1 MGLGILQNRAMSRP
15 LLASGLFARWRK
27 WWIHRIGGPLSR
39 EDYNTFRTAC
49 NIGTQGRLSGSL
61 WPSLGLAQRHTWEGG
76 TGPQRRTG
84 PRLMGSL
91 WIGPFFSPCK
101 ERQKIERNCR
111 VRESEEREIPLPG
124 ADDNTQW
131 TTAEKLK
138 QFESLLLITNRLVS
152 HKLVWAS
159 LNSRGIQAYTSYK
172 TISTAGPEKR
182 ICKWD

>member
-1 MGLGILQNRAMSRP
+1 MDWGILQHRVMSRP
-15 LLASGLFARWRK
+15 LLAPGLFACGRK

-61 WPSLGLAQRHTWEGG
+61 WPSLGLAQRHTWEGRDRAPKENRAPVNG
-76 TGPQRRTG
+76 IATRGSVLSSLHARRDRKGRETNC
-84 PRLMGSL
+84 RA
-91 WIGPFFSPCK
+91 
-101 ERQKIERNCR
+101 RERNKK
-111 VRESEEREIPLPG
+111 REMQLPG

-159 LNSRGIQAYTSYK
+159 LNSRGILAYT
-172 TISTAGPEKR
+172 GPEKR